1 MTSRS
6 SARSP
11 RPIALALALAAGSLG
26 AGCASAEPASNMRR
40 NVPTDF
46 ARVVVMPKVHE
57 TAFID
62 PGAVVIGSVE
72 LGARV
77 FIAPNAFLRG
87 DEGARIRIGDDANV
101 QDCAGCHGLET
112 EVQQGGHWEMLPGR
126 RFTADGKR
134 LGKEEGVEGYS
145 VWIGDRVSLA
155 HQSQVHGPAWIG
167 EDTFIGMQALVFNAR
182 VGRGCVIM
190 PKALVMQVEVA
201 DGRFVPPGA
210 ILWKQAEADALPPAK
225 GSGFEK
231 LNAAVVH
238 VNTSLAAGYLRAAHE
253 RKGESEAEP
262 AAAPAPAPA
271 PGH

>member
-1 MTSRS
+1 MTSPAIPRLF
-6 SARSP
+6 SP
-11 RPIALALALAAGSLG
+11 QVAPVLALALATLGSAGG
-26 AGCASAEPASNMRR
+26 AAGCASPEPASNMRR

-46 ARVVVMPKVHE
+46 SRIVVMPMVPA
-57 TAFID
+57 TTFVD

-72 LGARV
+72 LGEHV
-77 FIAPNAFLRG
+77 YVAPNAFLRG
-87 DEGARIRIGDDANV
+87 DEGARIHIGNDANV

-112 EVQQGGHWEMLPGR
+112 EEQHGGHWEMLPGR

-134 LGKEEGVEGYS
+134 LGAEEGEGYS
-145 VWIGDRVSLA
+145 VWIGDRVSMA

-167 EDTFIGMQALVFNAR
+167 DDSFVGMQALVFNAK

-190 PKALVMQVEVA
+190 PKALVMQVEIA

-210 ILWKQAEADALPPAK
+210 VIWKQADADALAPAK

-238 VNTSLAAGYLRAAHE
+238 VNTSLAAGYLRAS
-253 RKGESEAEP
+253 RGEPDAE
-262 AAAPAPAPA
+262 AAPAPT